1 MDRFQEMA
9 IFLAVAEERSFTAAA
24 RRLNVSPPT
33 ATRAVAALEERLGTQ
48 LLART
53 TRHVSLTETGERFLV
68 DCRRIL
74 AELAE
79 IEESVAGTRLIS
91 RGERKPG

>member
-9 IFLAVAEERSFTAAA
+9 VFLAVADERSFTAAA

-33 ATRAVAALEERLGTQ
+33 ATRAVAALEERIGTL

-53 TRHVSLTETGERFLV
+53 TRHVSLTETGERYLV

-79 IEESVAGTRLIS
+79 MEESAVGTRLIP
-91 RGERKPG
+91 RDELKPS

>member
-9 IFLAVAEERSFTAAA
+9 IFLAVADERSFTAAA
-24 RRLNVSPPT
+24 RRLSVSPPT
-33 ATRAVAALEERLGTQ
+33 VTRAVAALEERIGT
-48 LLART
+48 LLLVRT
-53 TRHVSLTETGERFLV
+53 TRRVSLTETGERYLV

-79 IEESVAGTRLIS
+79 MDESI
-91 RGERKPG
+91 GEHG

>member
-1 MDRFQEMA
+1 MRV
-9 IFLAVAEERSFTAAA
+9 FLAVADERSFVAAA

-33 ATRAVAALEERLGTQ
+33 ATRAVAALEERIGTP
-48 LLART
+48 LLERT
-53 TRHVSLTETGERFLV
+53 TRRVSLTAAGERYLE

-79 IEESVAGTRLIS
+79 MEESAAGTRLIP
-91 RGERKPG
+91 RGELKPG

>member
-24 RRLNVSPPT
+24 RRLRVSPPT
-33 ATRAVAALEERLGTQ
+33 ATRAVAALEQRIGTQ

-53 TRHVSLTETGERFLV
+53 TRHVSLTETGERLLV

-79 IEESVAGTRLIS
+79 MEDSAAGTRLKS
-91 RGERKPG
+91 LGELKPG